1 MTSRDQ
7 SLESTDAAHLES
19 TGNAAPRALTS
30 AAKPRPRA
38 GRFTL
43 LDQLGSGAMGVVHAA
58 YDAVLDRRIAIKF
71 IQPHRAMSAEDRE
84 RLLRE
89 ARAMARVSH
98 PNVVHVYDAGHQDGD
113 MFVAM
118 EFVEGRTL
126 RKWLE
131 DRRDPADWRATVA
144 MFRGIAAGLA
154 AAHAAGVVHR
164 DFKPDN
170 VLVDTAGTPKV
181 ADFGLADLLAPAE
194 LESSDELDRTA
205 PVDLT
210 RTGATVGTPA
220 YMAPEQHRGELADAT
235 SDQFSF
241 CVALWEALHGER
253 PFRGINLASLSVAVV
268 EGRRLPPKRDVPRRL
283 QRIVDRGLAI
293 DPAQRWPDMNALAHA
308 LAQVERGRNRWLF
321 GGVVVLGAVGIAA
334 AWLAPRESPCEGSG
348 ALMTASWNDERR
360 AEIERAL
367 LATDLPYA
375 ADTWARTSA
384 QLDAWAQQWID
395 ARTEACEATAVRR
408 EQSETVMDL
417 RIACLQRA
425 ERSFTAATR
434 VLADADAKTV
444 ERADDVLQQLAT
456 IDACA
461 DVTALQNEETP
472 PNADDQAA
480 VEAARARLA
489 DATAERAA
497 GRLDDAQS
505 SMDAAW
511 AEVEGVAYEAIRTEL
526 LLEAAALQSDRG
538 EHLEAEAS
546 ARHALQLA
554 VRSGQRELAR
564 NAALFVMRVAAF
576 DNVRPQD
583 ALGLADIAAGFSNDE
598 PSHQADLAA
607 ALAAVHETA
616 GDGERAVA
624 RYREAAELLEQAHG
638 FQSLAAINQ
647 RLNLARVLTGAGR
660 VREAEAL
667 HDAAIPLLERELG
680 STHPVTLDARMNRV
694 NLWVQVGRNSE
705 ADAELRAL
713 LGLSRDPL
721 VSSGIQSSL
730 AVALQRQGKLRDA
743 ATIQREAIDAV
754 EVALGPEHPR
764 LAFLHGNLATMLME
778 LRDHDQAIEEAR
790 TASRILG
797 KALPPGHPDVI
808 GMRNN
813 YASVLHAVGRYEEA
827 LAEHRVCAR
836 EREAAL
842 GPDHP
847 DTATSHYNIAVVSS
861 ALDRNAAA
869 EAEARTA
876 LRSFRA
882 AYGADHRMVFAS
894 QALLGQALLDQG
906 HVPEAIEEL
915 EAALAGQERI
925 GGTPRKIAQ
934 AAELLADALWAN
946 GDREAARTT
955 ARRALDQYT
964 LAGEGSEDG
973 RRQVEAWLASH

>member
-1 MTSRDQ
+1 MTSDDQ

-19 TGNAAPRALTS
+19 TSNAAPRALTTER
-30 AAKPRPRA
+30 KPRARA

-58 YDAVLDRRIAIKF
+58 YDAMLDRRIAIKF
-71 IQPHRAMSAEDRE
+71 IQPHRAMSVDDRE

-98 PNVVHVYDAGHQDGD
+98 PNVVHVYDASHQDGD

-118 EFVEGRTL
+118 EFVEGSTL
-126 RKWLE
+126 RRWLD
-131 DRRDPADWRATVA
+131 DRSDRDDWRATVA

-154 AAHAAGVVHR
+154 AAHAANVVHR

-170 VLVDTAGTPKV
+170 VLIDAAGTPKV
-181 ADFGLADLLAPAE
+181 ADFGLADLLARE
-194 LESSDELDRTA
+194 DLESSDTLEPTDA
-205 PVDLT
+205 IELT

-220 YMAPEQHRGELADAT
+220 YMAPEQHRGEIADAS
-235 SDQFSF
+235 SDQFAF

-253 PFRGINLASLSVAVV
+253 PFLGANVASLAVAVV
-268 EGRRLPPKRDVPRRL
+268 EGRRLPPKRDVPRRV
-283 QRIVDRGLAI
+283 QRIVERGLAV

-308 LAQVERGRNRWLF
+308 LAQAERGRSRW
-321 GGVVVLGAVGIAA
+321 VVGAAMLLGAVAIAV
-334 AWLAPRESPCEGSG
+334 AWLAPRESPCTGSVE
-348 ALMTASWNDERR
+348 LMAASWNEARQ
-360 AEIERAL
+360 AEIEGAL

-375 ADTWARTSA
+375 ADTWARAST

-395 ARTEACEATAVRR
+395 ARTDACEATAVRR
-408 EQSETVMDL
+408 EQSEAVMDL

-425 ERSFTAATR
+425 ERSFIAATR

-444 ERADDVLQQLAT
+444 ERADDVLQQLAS

-461 DVTALQNEETP
+461 DVTALQGEETP

-497 GRLDDAQS
+497 GRPDDAQAS
-505 SMDAAW
+505 LDAAW
-511 AEVEGVAYEAIRTEL
+511 DEVDGVGYAPVRTEL
-526 LLEAAALQSDRG
+526 LLRAAALQSDRG

-564 NAALFVMRVAAF
+564 SAALFVMRVAAF

-583 ALGLADIAAGFSNDE
+583 ALGLADIAAGLSNDE
-598 PSHQADLAA
+598 PSQQADLAA

-616 GDGERAVA
+616 GDLARAVD
-624 RYREAAELLEQAHG
+624 RYRRAAELFEQARG

-647 RLNLARVLTGAGR
+647 RLNLARVLTDAGR
-660 VREAEAL
+660 VSEAEAL

-680 STHPVTLDARMNRV
+680 ATHPVAIDARMNRAK
-694 NLWVQVGRNSE
+694 LWVQLGRNREAE
-705 ADAELRAL
+705 ADLRAL
-713 LGLSRDPL
+713 LELSRDPL
-721 VSSGIQSSL
+721 VSSGIRSSL
-730 AVALQRQGKLRDA
+730 AVALQRQGKLREG
-743 ATIQREAIDAV
+743 ATIQREAIAAV

-778 LRDHDQAIEEAR
+778 LREHDEAIEEAK

-836 EREAAL
+836 ERQAAL

-861 ALDRNAAA
+861 ALERSADA

-894 QALLGQALLDQG
+894 QTLLGQSLLDQG

-934 AAELLADALWAN
+934 AAELLAEALWTK

-955 ARRALDQYT
+955 ARRALEQYT